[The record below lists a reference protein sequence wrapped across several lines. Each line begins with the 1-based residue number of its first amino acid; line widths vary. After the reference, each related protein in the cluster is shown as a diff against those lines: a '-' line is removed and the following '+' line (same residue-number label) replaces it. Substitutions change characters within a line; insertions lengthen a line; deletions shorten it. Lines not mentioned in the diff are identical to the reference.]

1 MTNFNPTQ
9 YQYKSSN
16 DYGEF
21 SYYWAFCSYDI
32 GDSYVKLVLNID
44 LEGYTEDDI
53 ANFKNYADYPKLAKI
68 LEDIVVDYE
77 GQILTDNPASFGFAF
92 EHKKDMFDFIS
103 DVAKRMNV
111 NGIGPFNGI
120 DRCSAFPSAEYAT
133 DMFTYLFNEDCSI
146 LEVEEHMA
154 KAAGVPK
161 NFYEEVC
168 GFTQLPVKSEQK
180 FDVLKNTDVSDFL
193 NKWAEYLHKFN
204 ESHKESCM
212 PTKLCCDLKK
222 MQRTNKPEIPT
233 TEEVS
238 KDYSNFSSMWY

>member
-103 DVAKRMNV
+103 DVAKRMRWEPAFIRHKRFQQRRWV
-111 NGIGPFNGI
+111 CDQRTGDHQTT
-120 DRCSAFPSAEYAT
+120 DRKGHYRKRISPCRR
-133 DMFTYLFNEDCSI
+133 
-146 LEVEEHMA
+146 
-154 KAAGVPK
+154 
-161 NFYEEVC
+161 
-168 GFTQLPVKSEQK
+168 Q
-180 FDVLKNTDVSDFL
+180 
-193 NKWAEYLHKFN
+193 
-204 ESHKESCM
+204 
-212 PTKLCCDLKK
+212 K
-222 MQRTNKPEIPT
+222 MQIIDNQEYT
-233 TEEVS
+233 TGLRRAILSAAKSYAFGRPYVS
-238 KDYSNFSSMWY
+238 FRPPKAILCRRQKYKTEKTHDQTVQTRP